1 MTDICYYT
9 SSGYRK
15 IKFSNGDGTFTDGP
29 PFSVPDIYSWSSS
42 FWTYGDF
49 NGDGRTDIIYYAT
62 PSDGSWKVKFSNG
75 DGTFTDGPQFN
86 VPDRYSSDPGYWDY
100 GDFNGDGRTDIN
112 YYTTTGNRKVKF
124 ADSGGDLLVSITN
137 GIGGTTSL
145 TYTPSSSYQN
155 TYLPFIVWTVS
166 QITHSDGRGQSYTTK
181 YAYTGGLFDPIERE
195 FMGFRYAAS
204 YQMRDASTYESVTE
218 TWYHQDLTVKGSIE
232 VERTTSFEGHTRQVN
247 NTWLIGTMA
256 GGVTYPYLQTVQST
270 ATDSGYAPYTYSID
284 YVYNHTY
291 LNVIREYKSGATED
305 EDVDTSFTYTNYTTP
320 WIISKPTEVKVKDHS
335 GNIKS
340 AKWMTYHSTTGN
352 LLTEEVCKSD
362 TPASTCISSNPTQN
376 SVVTYQYA
384 TEGNLSSVTDS
395 LNHTTTYTYDATKTF
410 VYETVNAVSH
420 VTRTVYNP
428 GTGKLLSLTP
438 PHLYGTG
445 YAITSQYDVFGR
457 LIREDRP
464 DGGYTTYLYANLGNP
479 TAQFVEKKEH
489 ITGGASP
496 TAVQDNPFP
505 KPLSL

>member
-1 MTDICYYT
+1 M
-9 SSGYRK
+9 
-15 IKFSNGDGTFTDGP
+15 
-29 PFSVPDIYSWSSS
+29 PDIYSWSSS

-75 DGTFTDGPQFN
+75 DGTFTDGPRFN